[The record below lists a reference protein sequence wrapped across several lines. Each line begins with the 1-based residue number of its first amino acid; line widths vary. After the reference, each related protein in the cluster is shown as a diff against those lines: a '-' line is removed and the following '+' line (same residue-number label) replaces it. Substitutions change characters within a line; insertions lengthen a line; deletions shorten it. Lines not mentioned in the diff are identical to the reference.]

1 MEVISGKDIRE
12 EARNDRI
19 EFKLKL
25 RKKMLTEKL
34 MRRIVPP
41 SPPTTQTSLSKASS
55 DAEGKEEPNLS
66 KEAPE
71 EIKGKLDLNICRKKT
86 KSPKRNAGYVPL
98 HITTR
103 KTAHTSIASTATN
116 QATQKSTATK
126 EKPIIYSTGYG
137 KCSLNRKS
145 PMKKDG
151 KGKLKYV
158 RSSKNPAIKK

>member
-1 MEVISGKDIRE
+1 MEIREGIDIRE

-55 DAEGKEEPNLS
+55 DAEVIEEPNLH

-71 EIKGKLDLNICRKKT
+71 EIKGKFDLNICRKKN
-86 KSPKRNAGYVPL
+86 KIFK
-98 HITTR
+98 
-103 KTAHTSIASTATN
+103 
-116 QATQKSTATK
+116 K
-126 EKPIIYSTGYG
+126 E
-137 KCSLNRKS
+137 
-145 PMKKDG
+145 M
-151 KGKLKYV
+151 
-158 RSSKNPAIKK
+158 

>member
-1 MEVISGKDIRE
+1 METRAGTDIQE

-25 RKKMLTEKL
+25 REKMITEKL
-34 MRRIVPP
+34 KRRIVPP
-41 SPPTTQTSLSKASS
+41 SPQTAQTSLSKESS
-55 DAEGKEEPNLS
+55 DAEVKEEPNLN

-71 EIKGKLDLNICRKKT
+71 ETKRKLDLNICRKKT
-86 KSPKRNAGYVPL
+86 KSPKRNVGYVPL
-98 HITTR
+98 HITSR
-103 KTAHTSIASTATN
+103 KTVHTSIASTATN
-116 QATQKSTATK
+116 QATQKNTATK